1 MIYYNSQTKSFLL
14 SGKNYSYGMYIN
26 RAGLLQHL
34 YWGKKIGAADAAF
47 LVAAH
52 GLPASPNPDDY
63 NKEIATDGMPS
74 ECGSFGRGNF
84 RPATIVVRR
93 KDGAAMSRFRYVSHK
108 IVKGALHLQGMP
120 CARKA
125 DETLIITLKD
135 DFSDIELDL
144 NYSVSED
151 SDVLVRSAVIRN
163 AGKDAA
169 EIAKAFSFCTELPDT
184 RGTYSALRL
193 AGSWARERT
202 PVITPLAEGT
212 LRIESARGYSSHQMN
227 PFLAVLSEGCGE
239 ESGECYGFNLLYS
252 GSFAITADVSHN
264 KSIRVQGGIN
274 DFLFGWQLQ
283 GGDVFATPQAALCY
297 SGEGLG
303 GMSRAYHDFFREYI
317 IDPKRV
323 YMRRPIV
330 INNWEATYFDF
341 DNEKLFPII
350 DEAAKLGVDTF
361 VLDDGWFG
369 KRDGDASGLGDWF
382 VNERKLKGGL
392 KAVIGHCKE
401 KGLKFGLWFEPE
413 MVSEDSDL
421 YRAHPDWAIEKA
433 GAEPCRS
440 RNQLVLDFTRREVVD
455 YIFETVS
462 KILREN
468 EISYVKWDKNRDITE
483 NYTASLPADRQGE
496 FWHRYALG
504 FYDLAERLTKAFPNV
519 FFEGCAGGGGRF
531 DGGALYYFP
540 QIWTS
545 DDTDG
550 LERTKIQW
558 GTSVCYPVSAMS
570 CHVSACPNH
579 QTGRTTPF
587 ATRGAVASLGATG
600 YELDLTK
607 LSEEE
612 KMQVREQIENYKQI
626 DELVLKGDLYRLAD
640 PFDGNYFCEMLVGK
654 DKSKAYLVGERFRGD
669 PCDHDR
675 VLKLRGLDEG
685 KTYAIRELNVTASGA
700 ALMGA
705 GLFCPRL
712 HDCGSWVWHIEE
724 VNKKG

>member
-74 ECGSFGRGNF
+74 ECGSFGRGDF
-84 RPATIVVRR
+84 RPATVVVRR
-93 KDGAAMSRFRYVSHK
+93 KDGAAMSRFRYASHK

-120 CARKA
+120 CVRKA
-125 DETLIITLKD
+125 DETLIVTLKD

-144 NYSVSED
+144 NYSVSDD
-151 SDVLVRSAVIRN
+151 SDILVRNTVVRN
-163 AGKDAA
+163 AGKETA

-283 GGDVFATPQAALCY
+283 GGETFATPQAALCY

-323 YMRRPIV
+323 YMRRPVV

-341 DNEKLFPII
+341 DNEKLFSII
-350 DEAAKLGVDTF
+350 DEAAKLGMDTF

-421 YRAHPDWAIEKA
+421 YRAHPDWAIGKA

-440 RNQLVLDFTRREVVD
+440 RNQLVLDFTRKEVVD

-468 EISYVKWDKNRDITE
+468 DISYVKWDKNRDITE

-607 LSEEE
+607 LPEEE
-612 KMQVREQIENYKQI
+612 KVQVREQIKNYKGI
-626 DELVLKGDLYRLAD
+626 DELVLRGDLYRLAD
-640 PFDGNYFCEMLVGK
+640 PFKGNYFCEMLVGK
-654 DKSKAYLVGERFRGD
+654 DKSKAYVVGERFRAD

-712 HDCGSWVWHIEE
+712 PDCGSWVWHIEE

>member
-74 ECGSFGRGNF
+74 ECGSFGRGDF
-84 RPATIVVRR
+84 RPATVVVRR
-93 KDGAAMSRFRYVSHK
+93 KDGAAMSRFRNVSHK

-125 DETLIITLKD
+125 DETLILTLKD

-144 NYSVSED
+144 NYSVSEE

-163 AGKDAA
+163 AGKESA

-202 PVITPLAEGT
+202 PVVTPLAEGT

-283 GGDVFATPQAALCY
+283 GGETFATPQAALCY

-323 YMRRPIV
+323 YMRRPVV

-341 DNEKLFPII
+341 DNEKLFSII
-350 DEAAKLGVDTF
+350 DEAAKLGMDTF

-421 YRAHPDWAIEKA
+421 YRAHPDWAIGKA

-440 RNQLVLDFTRREVVD
+440 RNQLVLDFTRKEVVD

-468 EISYVKWDKNRDITE
+468 DISYVKWDKNRDITE

-607 LSEEE
+607 LPEEE
-612 KMQVREQIENYKQI
+612 KVQVREQIKNYKGI
-626 DELVLKGDLYRLAD
+626 DELVLRGDLYRLAD
-640 PFDGNYFCEMLVGK
+640 PFKGNYFCEMLVGK
-654 DKSKAYLVGERFRGD
+654 DKSKAYVVGERFRAD

-685 KTYAIRELNVTASGA
+685 KTYAIKELNVTASGA

-712 HDCGSWVWHIEE
+712 PDCGSWVWHIEE